1 MKRLR
6 ADDDGGVLVLAVI
19 FVFVVGL
26 LGGAIATFASASL
39 TQTTSLGNGRTQE
52 YAAEGAIQ
60 VAIQRVRDLNTAAAA
75 PGYGSP
81 STACPTTTVT
91 IPATTG
97 ALSVSLKVM
106 CVVGQASVPFQRKIV
121 FAACSSA
128 TSDANCLTGQDPLF
142 MPKPQSGA
150 LVVATTLYYDLPNGC
165 TTVSS
170 SCALAPGTSVD
181 ISGWDASG
189 VTG

>member
-1 MKRLR
+1 MSRLR
-6 ADDDGGVLVLAVI
+6 RNDDDGGVLVLAVV

-39 TQTTSLGNGRTQE
+39 AQTTSLSNGATQE

-60 VAIQRVRDLNTAAAA
+60 VAIQRVRDLNTLATA

-81 STACPTTTVT
+81 ATACPTTSVT

-97 ALSVSLKVM
+97 AVSESLTVVCM
-106 CVVGQASVPFQRKIV
+106 VGQATVPFQRKIV
-121 FAACSSA
+121 FAACPGG
-128 TSDANCLTGQDPLF
+128 TPDASCINSQTAF
-142 MPKPQSGA
+142 TPKPQSAA

-165 TTVSS
+165 TTVGSG
-170 SCALAPGTSVD
+170 CALTPGTSVD
-181 ISGWDASG
+181 VSGWDASG
-189 VTG
+189 VAG

>member
-1 MKRLR
+1 MRRLQT
-6 ADDDGGVLVLAVI
+6 DDNGGVLVLAVI

-60 VAIQRVRDLNTAAAA
+60 VAIQQIRDLNTQATA
-75 PGYGSP
+75 PGYGVS
-81 STACPTTTVT
+81 ACPTISVT

-97 ALSVSLKVM
+97 ALSESLKVM
-106 CVVGQASVPFQRKIV
+106 CVLGQASLPFERKIV
-121 FAACSSA
+121 FAACPSG
-128 TSDANCLTGQDPLF
+128 TTDANCLQGQPPSF
-142 MPKPQSGA
+142 TPKPQSAA

-165 TTVSS
+165 STVGAG
-170 SCALAPGTSVD
+170 CELAPGTSVD
-181 ISGWDASG
+181 VSGWDASG

>member
-1 MKRLR
+1 M
-6 ADDDGGVLVLAVI
+6 LAVI

-39 TQTTSLGNGRTQE
+39 TQTSSLGKGRTQE

-60 VAIQRVRDLNTAAAA
+60 VAIQRVRDLNTVATA
-75 PGYGSP
+75 PGYGG
-81 STACPTTTVT
+81 TACPTTSVT

-97 ALSVSLKVM
+97 ALSTSLTVV

-121 FAACSSA
+121 FAACPSG
-128 TSDANCLTGQDPLF
+128 TSDANCLSGQATFTPV
-142 MPKPQSGA
+142 PKAAA

-165 TTVSS
+165 TTVGS
-170 SCALAPGTSVD
+170 SCALTPGTSVD
-181 ISGWDASG
+181 ISGWDASA